1 MRVGSARRPDTS
13 RPTEI
18 ATRIA
23 EILGRSPQIAVVV
36 TVPAE
41 IDSLDGFDA
50 YVIGSA
56 VYMGHLLMDAR
67 ELVQRVGRW
76 TDHPAWLF
84 SSGPIGDPP
93 KPAEQTIDVRDIVD
107 DTSAREHRSFAGA
120 LGRDRL
126 GFAERAVVAA
136 LYAPYGDFRDW
147 DAIDAWAANIATSM
161 TT

>member
-1 MRVGSARRPDTS
+1 MRVLVSAASRHGST
-13 RPTEI
+13 TEI

-23 EILGRSPQIAVVV
+23 EILGRSQQIAVVV
-36 TVPAE
+36 AAPAD

-56 VYMGHLLMDAR
+56 VYMGRWLTDAR
-67 ELVQRVGRW
+67 ELIHRLSGW
-76 TDHPAWLF
+76 TDHPVWLF

-93 KPAEQTIDVRDIVD
+93 KPAEQTIDVVDIVD
-107 DTSAREHRSFAGA
+107 ATGAREHRYFAGA
-120 LGRDRL
+120 LRRDRL

-136 LYAPYGDFRDW
+136 LHAPYGDFRDW
-147 DAIDAWAANIATSM
+147 DAIDAWAANIATSL